1 MWPNVRKNLFTNFMS
16 PVSFYSP
23 WNYPDVFMGCRK
35 WPMAWCGLTLTI
47 TWYWV
52 QYPEGYLEAQTK
64 NEAAKQAAKNEKN
77 GKRKLSDDG
86 DSSQLEDSKFDK
98 QVRITNLLIIFYNIF
113 IVLGTSICTGS
124 SRWISVFHF
133 LHVLDML
140 ADSYFNRELR
150 F

>member
-1 MWPNVRKNLFTNFMS
+1 MSEKNLLTNFIS
-16 PVSFYSP
+16 LVSFYTP
-23 WNYPDVFMGCRK
+23 WKYTDVFMGCRK